1 MDKKEKELVLGK
13 IVEKA
18 DAEWSKYGVKFR
30 DKNNKT
36 KTEIFRNQLTDYLI
50 KKLGLCHYAGI
61 FLNARIKA
69 IDVLFLLRNNGLD
82 TFNDGS
88 KLDLSF
94 YEDDK
99 LKGLYKELHTDWEE
113 TNKWARECI
122 ITEAREEGKGD
133 PITEEEWQR
142 EAEGRY

>member
-1 MDKKEKELVLGK
+1 MDKKEKELVLEK
-13 IVEKA
+13 IAEKA
-18 DAEWSKYGVKFR
+18 DDEWSKYGVKFR
-30 DKNNKT
+30 DSNNKT

-50 KKLGLCHYAGI
+50 EKLGLCHYAGI

-82 TFNDGS
+82 TFSDGS

-99 LKGLYKELHTDWEE
+99 LEALYRELHTDWEE
-113 TNKWARECI
+113 TNTWARECI
-122 ITEAREEGKGD
+122 IREARKEGKGD
-133 PITEEEWQR
+133 PITEEEWERFQ
-142 EAEGRY
+142 